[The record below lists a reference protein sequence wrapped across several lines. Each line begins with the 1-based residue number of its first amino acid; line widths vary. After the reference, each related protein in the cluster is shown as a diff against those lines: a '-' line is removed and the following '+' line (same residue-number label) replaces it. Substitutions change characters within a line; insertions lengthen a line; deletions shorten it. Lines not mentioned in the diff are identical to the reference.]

1 MVLLLFSFCQFPF
14 DLIQKGTVQLRP
26 PFTFWFIITAPFITL
41 AAMAAGWMDG
51 LAILFLAH
59 VAFFTTMFVP
69 SYQGFGPV
77 ITRFTTRN
85 RAVWL
90 TIDDGPDPATTPGIL
105 ALLKRSQV
113 QATFFL
119 IGEKIRKHPDLV
131 RQIIQA
137 GHTIGNH
144 TQTHPTKNFWR
155 MRPNEIEWQIDAFT
169 ETVTTFGINTSLLF
183 RSPAGIKSPFLH
195 PILAQRDLRL
205 IGWNC
210 RAYDTRLD
218 NPNEIVRRLMRSVEP
233 GSIILF
239 HEAHR
244 PAVCLAALDQLLIE
258 LAVNCFNCVLPEDMR
273 TGEIRNPDDRF

>member
-1 MVLLLFSFCQFPF
+1 M
-14 DLIQKGTVQLRP
+14 
-26 PFTFWFIITAPFITL
+26 FWFIVTAPFITL
-41 AAMAAGWMDG
+41 ATLAAGWIEG
-51 LAILFLAH
+51 LAILFLSH
-59 VAFFTTMFVP
+59 VAFFATMFVP

-105 ALLKRSQV
+105 DLLKRSNA

-119 IGEKIRKHPDLV
+119 IGEKIKMHPDLV
-131 RQIIQA
+131 RQIVDA
-137 GHTIGNH
+137 GHTVGNH
-144 TQTHPTKNFWR
+144 TQTHPILDFWR
-155 MRPNEIEWQIDAFT
+155 MFPNEIEWQIDAFT
-169 ETVTTFGINTSLLF
+169 ETATQFGINTSLLF

-195 PILAQRDLRL
+195 AILAQRNLRL

-218 NPNEIVRRLMRSVEP
+218 DPEEIVRRLMQSVEP

-239 HEAHR
+239 HESHQ
-244 PAVCLAALDQLLIE
+244 PAVCLAALELLLIE
-258 LAVNCFNCVLPEDMR
+258 LGMNQFRCVVPEDMR
-273 TGEIRNPDDRF
+273 SGELRNPEHKF